1 MQTWDKLKE
10 VIRGTPVQRATRSRR
25 KFRCASDLPRPPTL
39 SILQSHPISAAHPLP
54 MAAAAAAEDDEK
66 KTQHPAFE
74 HKRYVYTHP
83 LSLSLSF
90 ILFNLRLPHFAPP
103 LDLYQ
108 DRPDVSAEVPV
119 SVSSSGAPFP
129 PLPSPATV
137 SSPLPSVFRRRF
149 ALIGAGGGP
158 PAGFDR
164 LIRIVRALILDRG
177 VFLGL
182 CL

>member
-1 MQTWDKLKE
+1 MGP
-10 VIRGTPVQRATRSRR
+10 RYSGPRAHAASFGAPRISRARPHSPSSKPIPSPPLTHYPWRRRRRR
-25 KFRCASDLPRPPTL
+25 KMTRRRP
-39 SILQSHPISAAHPLP
+39 S
-54 MAAAAAAEDDEK
+54 
-66 KTQHPAFE
+66 TQHSST
-74 HKRYVYTHP
+74 RGMYTHT
-83 LSLSLSF
+83 LSLSF

-158 PAGFDR
+158 PAGVDR